1 MRSDEHKLY
10 IIERKDV
17 PETDLDLDI
26 TRDMNYN
33 RRWRNEAKLDD
44 YVDGYA
50 YINPDGYF
58 PETVDIDKNNITILR
73 YTYEKLAYIAMCLA
87 CRTALEEDI
96 DERLSGFISG
106 IKEYVPEFNGFKF
119 PLITEV
125 RIGKSREYE
134 EIEYEDDDTEK
145 YYDTGDYYEFQIT
158 NEDEFKKYGLDLV
171 KIALCS
177 RYTLIID
184 EMEDDYI
191 KNMIDDGIISL
202 DDNRILVLDRED
214 RIESGFIQKD
224 GTTYK
229 PDKSEDDN

>member
-1 MRSDEHKLY
+1 MRFDEHILY

-17 PETDLDLDI
+17 PETDIDLDI

-58 PETVDIDKNNITILR
+58 PETVDLNKNNITILR

-119 PLITEV
+119 PLITEI
-125 RIGKSREYE
+125 RIGKSLEYE
-134 EIEYEDDDTEK
+134 KIEYEDDDTEK
-145 YYDTGDYYEFQIT
+145 YYDTGDYYEWQIT

-171 KIALCS
+171 KITLS
-177 RYTLIID
+177 NKYILIID
-184 EMEDDYI
+184 DMEDSYI
-191 KNMIDDGIISL
+191 KRMIEDGIISL
-202 DDNRILVLDRED
+202 DHNRVLVLDSSD
-214 RIESGFIQKD
+214 IGKSGFIEKD
-224 GTTYK
+224 GTVNSQE
-229 PDKSEDDN
+229 SEDDV

>member
-1 MRSDEHKLY
+1 MRLDEHKLY

-50 YINPDGYF
+50 YINPEGYF

-87 CRTALEEDI
+87 CRTALKEDT
-96 DERLSGFISG
+96 DERLSGLISG
-106 IKEYVPEFNGFKF
+106 IREYVPNFRGFRF
-119 PLITEV
+119 PLITKIRV
-125 RIGKSREYE
+125 GKTLEWE

-145 YYDTGDYYEFQIT
+145 YYDTGDYYEWQIT

-171 KIALCS
+171 KIALS
-177 RYTLIID
+177 NKYVLIID
-184 EMEDDYI
+184 DMKDSYI
-191 KNMIDDGIISL
+191 QRMIEDGIISL
-202 DDNRILVLDRED
+202 DHNRVLVLDSSD
-214 RIESGFIQKD
+214 RRKSGFIEKD
-224 GTTYK
+224 GTVNSQE
-229 PDKSEDDN
+229 SEDDT

>member
-1 MRSDEHKLY
+1 MRFYEHKLY

-33 RRWRNEAKLDD
+33 RRWRNEAKLED

-50 YINPDGYF
+50 YINPDGHF
-58 PETVDIDKNNITILR
+58 PETVDLDSNNITILR
-73 YTYEKLAYIAMCLA
+73 YSYEKLAYIAMCLA

-106 IKEYVPEFNGFKF
+106 IKKYVPEFNGFKF
-119 PLITEV
+119 PLITEI

-134 EIEYEDDDTEK
+134 EIEYDEDSIK
-145 YYDTGDYYEFQIT
+145 YYDVGDYFEWQIT

-171 KIALCS
+171 KIALCN
-177 RYTLIID
+177 RYILIID
-184 EMEDDYI
+184 DMEDSYI
-191 KNMIDDGIISL
+191 QRMIEDGIISL
-202 DDNRILVLDRED
+202 DHNRVLFLDSSER
-214 RIESGFIQKD
+214 RKSGFIEKD
-224 GTTYK
+224 VII
-229 PDKSEDDN
+229 DSSESEDDA

>member
-1 MRSDEHKLY
+1 MRFDEHKLY
-10 IIERKDV
+10 IIGRKDV

-33 RRWRNEAKLDD
+33 KRWRNEAKLDD

-50 YINPDGYF
+50 YINPEGYF

-106 IKEYVPEFNGFKF
+106 IKEYIPEFNGFKF

-125 RIGKSREYE
+125 RIGKSCEYE

-171 KIALCS
+171 KIALS
-177 RYTLIID
+177 NKYILIID
-184 EMEDDYI
+184 DMEDSYI
-191 KNMIDDGIISL
+191 QRMIEDEIINL
-202 DDNRILVLDRED
+202 DNNRVLVLDSSD
-214 RIESGFIQKD
+214 RRKSGFIEKD
-224 GTTYK
+224 GTVNS
-229 PDKSEDDN
+229 PESENDV

>member
-1 MRSDEHKLY
+1 MRFDEHILY

-17 PETDLDLDI
+17 PETDIDLDI

-58 PETVDIDKNNITILR
+58 PETVDLNKNNITILR

-119 PLITEV
+119 PLITEI
-125 RIGKSREYE
+125 RIGKSLEYE
-134 EIEYEDDDTEK
+134 KIEYEDDDTEK
-145 YYDTGDYYEFQIT
+145 YYDTGDYYEWQIT

-171 KIALCS
+171 KITLS
-177 RYTLIID
+177 NKYILIID
-184 EMEDDYI
+184 DMEDSYI
-191 KNMIDDGIISL
+191 KRMIEDGIISL
-202 DDNRILVLDRED
+202 DHNRVLVLDSSD
-214 RIESGFIQKD
+214 RGKSGFIEKD
-224 GTTYK
+224 GTVNSQE
-229 PDKSEDDN
+229 SEDDV